1 METRDGEK
9 TIWEYAGK
17 VRELEDAV
25 EVRLSPG
32 DDVDEVITIIS
43 SEPQDDRARM
53 MVLETQADIMGR
65 EQPGNLRFQLVNLR
79 ELPEPGAEPM
89 VRAGTTIWSRDGV
102 FTAKIAAALPGTSPR
117 RPTRWSSWGTWWNP
131 GGTGRRPWRTRGEPR
146 GCPGNLRNGG
156 LGEAS
161 PNGPRTFPIS
171 HRGYAGVTPG
181 GKPPSPPL

>member
-1 METRDGEK
+1 MERK

-102 FTAKIAAALPGTSPR
+102 FTARIAAAVRKQGMIIPVRMSVMKR
-117 RPTRWSSWGTWWNP
+117 R
-131 GGTGRRPWRTRGEPR
+131 
-146 GCPGNLRNGG
+146 G
-156 LGEAS
+156 L
-161 PNGPRTFPIS
+161 
-171 HRGYAGVTPG
+171 Y
-181 GKPPSPPL
+181 